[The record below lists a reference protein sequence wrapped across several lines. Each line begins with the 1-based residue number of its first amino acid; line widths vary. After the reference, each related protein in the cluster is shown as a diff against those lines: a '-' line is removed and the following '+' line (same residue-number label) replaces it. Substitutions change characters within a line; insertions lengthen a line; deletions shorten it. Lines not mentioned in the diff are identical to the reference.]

1 MTEPLP
7 AHPVA
12 TLARGGDCRPDV
24 STVCLHV
31 TYQMGGAAKSVVRLF
46 LSRLVRSSGPLAGL
60 DWASES
66 DTTSVKQA
74 LLVFESQALQCVFD
88 PVFS

>member
-1 MTEPLP
+1 MTKPLP

-31 TYQMGGAAKSVVRLF
+31 TYQMGGAVKSVVRLF
-46 LSRLVRSSGPLAGL
+46 ISRLVRGSGPLAGM

-66 DTTSVKQA
+66 DTASVEQLCLYCTGFYRKKQN
-74 LLVFESQALQCVFD
+74 D
-88 PVFS
+88 PYS